1 MRKWLI
7 VALFLAWLSW
17 ELIAAFDGSK
27 ATWPLTQIIVTYL
40 PAWIYL
46 PAALLLAV
54 WLPWH
59 LWSNRKRRQQ
69 RVTSSLIR
77 TDASRQ
83 RKEMRPQDGPHRN
96 NA

>member
-7 VALFLAWLSW
+7 VAFSLAWLGW

-27 ATWPLTQIIVTYL
+27 ATWPLTQIIVTYV

-54 WLPWH
+54 WLPYH
-59 LWSNRKRRQQ
+59 LWSNRKK
-69 RVTSSLIR
+69 VTR
-77 TDASRQ
+77 
-83 RKEMRPQDGPHRN
+83 
-96 NA
+96 